1 MPFLAGMTCIDPDV
15 RVKGQ
20 VMQLSNALPMF
31 VRLSLYMKANVSI
44 FI

>member
-1 MPFLAGMTCIDPDV
+1 MEFLAGMTCIDTEV

-20 VMQLSNALPMF
+20 GHVVIQPVC
-31 VRLSLYMKANVSI
+31 VRLSLYMKANVSS